1 MADETAKIKLYRK
14 TYQLPRLNRPDLL
27 ILQDQIQERQQLIK
41 TGKRVR
47 HTWLGLRKKEE
58 PLNFEET
65 FQELERLV
73 EDYNQLIRFLTDH
86 KDEYRRFFL
95 SLTEEIK
102 EAVAVKCQ
110 KLAETERKRQSLENS
125 IGSAELRDTLRLQK
139 QQIFRTVILV
149 GRASLLMLKKIDL
162 ISESIQKLA
171 EDQDTQKQVFSKMI
185 GELNGYKQVYQLQIE
200 LDNLE
205 QEAIEMAKV
214 AINLEQYLKPIIGQF
229 QGLIDRVVTI
239 DGELSRSVSEVESLV
254 QNILSSE
261 SAVSFRKNEN
271 LSASLLNFLVTSE
284 EKRGRLA
291 IALERAEQEG
301 WQWTEAE
308 IPDEEIELETAIQR
322 INNHVIE
329 RVGDFSTS
337 VVGDSPIPPQTQPET
352 ALGNKTSFTE
362 KLPNR
367 QSGGNRSSTPEPSQ
381 ESGFKA
387 FNFEIVEVNAKG
399 EQIKKEWKQ
408 SQYFGE
414 DLGKDITLEM
424 VAIPGGIFT
433 MGSPAGEGHD
443 SEKPQHQVTLPSFY
457 MGKYPI
463 TQAQW
468 KAIASRTDLKV
479 KQDLE
484 PKPAYFKDRP
494 ESDRR
499 PVEKVNWYDAIEF
512 CARLSKLTGR
522 EYRLPSEAE
531 WEYACRAGTTT
542 AFHFGETITGDL
554 ANYNATKTYAD
565 EPKGEYREETTPVG
579 QFPSNA
585 FGLYDMHG
593 NVWEWC
599 ADDWH
604 DNYEGA
610 PRDGSAWTKNGNDN
624 CSPLRGGSWCIYPF
638 YCRSAYRINKNRRDI
653 NISVGF
659 RVVCGAGRTL

>member
-1 MADETAKIKLYRK
+1 MAEETAKIKLYRK
-14 TYQLPRLNRPDLL
+14 TYQLPQLNRPDLL
-27 ILQDQIQERQQLIK
+27 VLQDQIQERQQLIK
-41 TGKRVR
+41 TGKRIR
-47 HTWLGLRKKEE
+47 NTWLGLRKKEE
-58 PLNFEET
+58 PLDFEET

-73 EDYNQLIRFLTDH
+73 GDYNQLIRFLTDH

-171 EDQDTQKQVFSKMI
+171 EDQDTQKRVFSKMI

-205 QEAIEMAKV
+205 KEAIEMAKV

-261 SAVSFRKNEN
+261 SALSFRKNEN

-301 WQWTEAE
+301 WQWTEVE

-337 VVGDSPIPPQTQPET
+337 VVGDSLILPQTQPET
-352 ALGNKTSFTE
+352 APGNKTSFTE
-362 KLPNR
+362 NLANGIR
-367 QSGGNRSSTPEPSQ
+367 
-381 ESGFKA
+381 
-387 FNFEIVEVNAKG
+387 
-399 EQIKKEWKQ
+399 
-408 SQYFGE
+408 
-414 DLGKDITLEM
+414 LEM
-424 VAIPGGIFT
+424 VSLPAGKFL
-433 MGSPAGEGHD
+433 MGSAESND
-443 SEKPQHQVTLPSFY
+443 EKPPHQVKVNSFAI
-457 MGKYPI
+457 GKYPV
-463 TQAQW
+463 TQAQYQ
-468 KAIASRTDLKV
+468 AVMGTNPSH
-479 KQDLE
+479 
-484 PKPAYFKDRP
+484 FKNNP
-494 ESDRR
+494 QN
-499 PVEKVNWYDAIEF
+499 PVEQVSWNDAQAF
-512 CARLSKLTGR
+512 CQKLSQITRKT
-522 EYRLPSEAE
+522 YRLPTEAE

-542 AFHFGETITGDL
+542 RYYFGDDDNQLGD
-554 ANYNATKTYAD
+554 YAW
-565 EPKGEYREETTPVG
+565 YRENSNNTTHPVG
-579 QFPSNA
+579 QKKPN
-585 FGLYDMHG
+585 GWGIYDMSG
-593 NVWEWC
+593 NLWEWC
-599 ADDWH
+599 EDNWH
-604 DNYEGA
+604 DSYAGA
-610 PRDGSAWTKNGNDN
+610 PDDGTAWIDNDN
-624 CSPLRGGSWCIYPF
+624 RSQSRKCLRGGSWYGDP
-638 YCRSAYRINKNRRDI
+638 YLCRSAIRDRSYPDSHCYDI
-653 NISVGF
+653 GF
-659 RVVCGAGRTL
+659 RVACVSPGL

>member
-1 MADETAKIKLYRK
+1 MAEETAKIKLYRK
-14 TYQLPRLNRPDLL
+14 TYQLPQLNRPDLL

-47 HTWLGLRKKEE
+47 NTWLGLRKKEE

-73 EDYNQLIRFLTDH
+73 KDYNQLIRFLTDH
-86 KDEYRRFFL
+86 KDEYRRFFQ

-125 IGSAELRDTLRLQK
+125 IGSADLRDTLRLQK

-185 GELNGYKQVYQLQIE
+185 GELNGYKQVYQLQLE
-200 LDNLE
+200 LDSLE

-229 QGLIDRVVTI
+229 QGLIDQVATI

-301 WQWTEAE
+301 WQWTQVE

-329 RVGDFSTS
+329 RVGNFTTS
-337 VVGDSPIPPQTQPET
+337 VVGHSPIPQ
-352 ALGNKTSFTE
+352 TSFTE
-362 KLPNR
+362 NLPN
-367 QSGGNRSSTPEPSQ
+367 G
-381 ESGFKA
+381 
-387 FNFEIVEVNAKG
+387 
-399 EQIKKEWKQ
+399 
-408 SQYFGE
+408 
-414 DLGKDITLEM
+414 ITLEM
-424 VAIPGGIFT
+424 VNLPAGEFL
-433 MGSPAGEGHD
+433 MGSPD
-443 SEKPQHQVTLPSFY
+443 SDPDARDNEKPQHQVKVNSFAI
-457 MGKYPI
+457 GKYPV
-463 TQAQW
+463 TQAQYE
-468 KAIASRTDLKV
+468 AVMGNNPSLF
-479 KQDLE
+479 QNN
-484 PKPAYFKDRP
+484 PQN
-494 ESDRR
+494 
-499 PVEKVNWYDAIEF
+499 PVEKVSWNDAQAF
-512 CARLSKLTGR
+512 CQKLSQITGKT
-522 EYRLPSEAE
+522 YRLPTEAE

-542 AFHFGETITGDL
+542 RYYFGDDANQLGD
-554 ANYNATKTYAD
+554 YAWYD
-565 EPKGEYREETTPVG
+565 GNSQQTTHPVG
-579 QFPSNA
+579 QKKPNA
-585 FGLYDMHG
+585 WGLYDMSG

-599 ADDWH
+599 EDNSH
-604 DNYEGA
+604 DNYIGA
-610 PRDGSAWTKNGNDN
+610 PTDGSAWITNNNDN
-624 CSPLRGGSWCIYPF
+624 DYDYRILRGGSWFGNPDG
-638 YCRSAYRINKNRRDI
+638 CRSACRSNHYRRDDDYGDFF
-653 NISVGF
+653 GF

>member
-1 MADETAKIKLYRK
+1 
-14 TYQLPRLNRPDLL
+14 
-27 ILQDQIQERQQLIK
+27 LQDQIQERQQLIK

-47 HTWLGLRKKEE
+47 NTWLGLRKKEE

-73 EDYNQLIRFLTDH
+73 GDYNQLIKFLTDH

-125 IGSAELRDTLRLQK
+125 IGSAELRDTLKLQK

-171 EDQDTQKQVFSKMI
+171 EDQDTQKRVFSKMI

-205 QEAIEMAKV
+205 KEAIEMAKV

-229 QGLIDRVVTI
+229 QGLIDQVVTI

-284 EKRGRLA
+284 EKRDRLA

-301 WQWTEAE
+301 WQWTEVE

-329 RVGDFSTS
+329 RVGNFSTS
-337 VVGDSPIPPQTQPET
+337 VVGDSPIPPPSQPKTPLDNKTPSSPSDWMIPSKSAQPET
-352 ALGNKTSFTE
+352 PLDNKTSFIE
-362 KLPNR
+362 NLPN
-367 QSGGNRSSTPEPSQ
+367 G
-381 ESGFKA
+381 
-387 FNFEIVEVNAKG
+387 
-399 EQIKKEWKQ
+399 
-408 SQYFGE
+408 
-414 DLGKDITLEM
+414 ITLEM
-424 VAIPGGIFT
+424 VSLPAGQFL
-433 MGSPAGEGHD
+433 MGSPD
-443 SEKPQHQVTLPSFY
+443 SDSDAKSYEKPPHQVKVNSFAI
-457 MGKYPI
+457 GKYPI
-463 TQAQW
+463 TQAQYQ
-468 KAIASRTDLKV
+468 AVMGNNPSH
-479 KQDLE
+479 
-484 PKPAYFKDRP
+484 FKNNP
-494 ESDRR
+494 QN
-499 PVEKVNWYDAIEF
+499 PVENVSWNDAQAF
-512 CARLSKLTGR
+512 CEKLSQITGKT
-522 EYRLPSEAE
+522 YRLPTEAE

-542 AFHFGETITGDL
+542 RYYFGDNDNQLG
-554 ANYNATKTYAD
+554 NYAWYDGNSGGKTH
-565 EPKGEYREETTPVG
+565 PVG
-579 QFPSNA
+579 QKKPNGW
-585 FGLYDMHG
+585 GLYDMSG

-599 ADDWH
+599 EDNWH
-604 DNYEGA
+604 NSYAGA
-610 PRDGSAWTKNGNDN
+610 PDDGSAWLDNDN
-624 CSPLRGGSWCIYPF
+624 DYPIVRGGSWGLNPYN
-638 YCRSAYRINKNRRDI
+638 CRSAIRNYIIRRDPRFY
-653 NISVGF
+653 VFGF
-659 RVVCGAGRTL
+659 RVVCVFGRTL

>member
-1 MADETAKIKLYRK
+1 MAEETAKIKLYRK
-14 TYQLPRLNRPDLL
+14 TYQLPQLNRPDLL
-27 ILQDQIQERQQLIK
+27 VLQDQIQERQQLIK

-47 HTWLGLRKKEE
+47 NTWLGLRKKEE

-73 EDYNQLIRFLTDH
+73 KDYNQLIRFLTDH
-86 KDEYRRFFL
+86 KDEYRRFFQ

-110 KLAETERKRQSLENS
+110 KLTETERKRQSLENS
-125 IGSAELRDTLRLQK
+125 IGSADLRDTLRLQK

-185 GELNGYKQVYQLQIE
+185 GELNGYKQVYQLQLE
-200 LDNLE
+200 LDSLE
-205 QEAIEMAKV
+205 KEAIEMAKV

-301 WQWTEAE
+301 WQWTDVE

-329 RVGDFSTS
+329 RVGNFSTS
-337 VVGDSPIPPQTQPET
+337 VVGDSPIPQ
-352 ALGNKTSFTE
+352 TSFTE
-362 KLPNR
+362 NLPNR
-367 QSGGNRSSTPEPSQ
+367 
-381 ESGFKA
+381 
-387 FNFEIVEVNAKG
+387 V
-399 EQIKKEWKQ
+399 
-408 SQYFGE
+408 
-414 DLGKDITLEM
+414 TLEM
-424 VAIPGGIFT
+424 VSLPAGQFL
-433 MGSPAGEGHD
+433 MGSAD
-443 SEKPQHQVTLPSFY
+443 SDPDARSYEKPQHQVKVNSFAI
-457 MGKYPI
+457 GKYPV
-463 TQAQW
+463 TQAQYQAVMG
-468 KAIASRTDLKV
+468 KNPS
-479 KQDLE
+479 
-484 PKPAYFKDRP
+484 YFKNNP
-494 ESDRR
+494 QN
-499 PVEKVNWYDAIEF
+499 PVEQVSWEDAQAF
-512 CARLSKLTGR
+512 CQKLSQITGKT
-522 EYRLPSEAE
+522 YRLPTEAE

-542 AFHFGETITGDL
+542 RYYFGDDANQLGDY
-554 ANYNATKTYAD
+554 AWYDGNSQDKTH
-565 EPKGEYREETTPVG
+565 PVG
-579 QFPSNA
+579 QKKPNA
-585 FGLYDMHG
+585 WGLYDMSG

-599 ADDWH
+599 EDNWH
-604 DNYEGA
+604 DNYKNA
-610 PRDGSAWTKNGNDN
+610 PKDGSAWLIKDN
-624 CSPLRGGSWCIYPF
+624 YSQILRGGSWYYNPN
-638 YCRSAYRINKNRRDI
+638 YCRSAYRNSNNRRADDSS
-653 NISVGF
+653 NGF

>member
-1 MADETAKIKLYRK
+1 MAEETAKIKLYRK
-14 TYQLPRLNRPDLL
+14 TYQLPQLNRPDLL

-47 HTWLGLRKKEE
+47 NTWLGLRKKEE

-73 EDYNQLIRFLTDH
+73 KDYNQLIRFLADH
-86 KDEYRRFFL
+86 KDEYRRFFQ

-185 GELNGYKQVYQLQIE
+185 GELNGYKQVYQLQLE
-200 LDNLE
+200 LDSLE
-205 QEAIEMAKV
+205 KEAIEMAKV

-284 EKRGRLA
+284 EKRDRLA

-301 WQWTEAE
+301 WQWTEVE

-329 RVGDFSTS
+329 RVGNFSTS
-337 VVGDSPIPPQTQPET
+337 VVGDSPIPPPPKPET
-352 ALGNKTSFTE
+352 PLDNKTPFTE
-362 KLPNR
+362 NLPNR
-367 QSGGNRSSTPEPSQ
+367 
-381 ESGFKA
+381 
-387 FNFEIVEVNAKG
+387 V
-399 EQIKKEWKQ
+399 
-408 SQYFGE
+408 
-414 DLGKDITLEM
+414 TLEM
-424 VAIPGGIFT
+424 VSLPAGEFL
-433 MGSPAGEGHD
+433 MGSPDSDSDAGD
-443 SEKPQHQVTLPSFY
+443 WEKPQHQVKVNSFAI
-457 MGKYPI
+457 GKYPV
-463 TQAQW
+463 TQAQYEAVMGTNPS
-468 KAIASRTDLKV
+468 KF
-479 KQDLE
+479 QNN
-484 PKPAYFKDRP
+484 PQN
-494 ESDRR
+494 
-499 PVEKVNWYDAIEF
+499 PVEKVSWNDAQAF
-512 CARLSKLTGR
+512 CQKLSQITGKT
-522 EYRLPSEAE
+522 YRLPTEAE

-542 AFHFGETITGDL
+542 RYYFGDDTNQLGDY
-554 ANYNATKTYAD
+554 AWYGGNSQKT
-565 EPKGEYREETTPVG
+565 THPVG
-579 QFPSNA
+579 QKKPNA
-585 FGLYDMHG
+585 WGLYDMSG

-599 ADDWH
+599 EDNWH
-604 DNYEGA
+604 NTYENA
-610 PRDGSAWTKNGNDN
+610 PRDGSAWLIKDNDYYIVRGSSWYGNPD
-624 CSPLRGGSWCIYPF
+624 L
-638 YCRSAYRINKNRRDI
+638 CRSASRNNDFRRGSY
-653 NISVGF
+653 NGNLGF

>member
-1 MADETAKIKLYRK
+1 MAEETAKIKLYRK

-47 HTWLGLRKKEE
+47 NTWLGLRKKEE
-58 PLNFEET
+58 PLDFEET

-73 EDYNQLIRFLTDH
+73 GDYNQLIRFLTDH

-110 KLAETERKRQSLENS
+110 KLAEKERKRQSLENS

-171 EDQDTQKQVFSKMI
+171 EDQDTQKRVFSKMI

-205 QEAIEMAKV
+205 KEAIEMAKV

-291 IALERAEQEG
+291 SALERAEQEG
-301 WQWTEAE
+301 WQWTEVE

-322 INNHVIE
+322 INDHVIE

-352 ALGNKTSFTE
+352 APGNKTSFTE
-362 KLPNR
+362 NL
-367 QSGGNRSSTPEPSQ
+367 
-381 ESGFKA
+381 
-387 FNFEIVEVNAKG
+387 AKG
-399 EQIKKEWKQ
+399 V
-408 SQYFGE
+408 
-414 DLGKDITLEM
+414 TLEM
-424 VAIPGGIFT
+424 VSLPAGKFL
-433 MGSPAGEGHD
+433 MGSSESD
-443 SEKPQHQVTLPSFY
+443 SEKPPHQVKVNSFAI
-457 MGKYPI
+457 GKYPI
-463 TQAQW
+463 TQAQYE
-468 KAIASRTDLKV
+468 AVMGNNPSRF
-479 KQDLE
+479 QNN
-484 PKPAYFKDRP
+484 PQN
-494 ESDRR
+494 
-499 PVEKVNWYDAIEF
+499 PVEQVSWNDAQAF
-512 CARLSKLTGR
+512 CQKLSQITGKT
-522 EYRLPSEAE
+522 YRLPTEAE

-542 AFHFGETITGDL
+542 RYYFGDDDNQLG
-554 ANYNATKTYAD
+554 NYAWGSENSND
-565 EPKGEYREETTPVG
+565 TTHPVG
-579 QFPSNA
+579 QKKPNA
-585 FGLYDMHG
+585 WGLYDMSG

-599 ADDWH
+599 EDDWH
-604 DNYEGA
+604 DSYKNA
-610 PRDGSAWTKNGNDN
+610 PDDGTAWIDNDN
-624 CSPLRGGSWCIYPF
+624 RSQSPKCLRGGSWRYFPF
-638 YCRSAYRINKNRRDI
+638 SCRSAYRDWFDPVNHYVIL
-653 NISVGF
+653 GF
-659 RVVCGAGRTL
+659 RVACVSPGL

>member
-1 MADETAKIKLYRK
+1 MAEETAKIKLYRK
-14 TYQLPRLNRPDLL
+14 TYQLPQLNRPDLL

-47 HTWLGLRKKEE
+47 NTWLGLRKKEE

-73 EDYNQLIRFLTDH
+73 GDYNQLIRFLTDH
-86 KDEYRRFFL
+86 KDEYRRFFQ

-171 EDQDTQKQVFSKMI
+171 EDQDTQKRVFSKMI
-185 GELNGYKQVYQLQIE
+185 GELNGYKQVYQLQLE

-205 QEAIEMAKV
+205 KEAIEMAKV

-229 QGLIDRVVTI
+229 QGLIDQVATI

-301 WQWTEAE
+301 WQWTEVE

-329 RVGDFSTS
+329 RVGNFSTS
-337 VVGDSPIPPQTQPET
+337 VVGDSPIPPLPQPET
-352 ALGNKTSFTE
+352 PLDNKTPSSPSDWMIASKSAQPETPLDNKTSFIE
-362 KLPNR
+362 NLPN
-367 QSGGNRSSTPEPSQ
+367 G
-381 ESGFKA
+381 
-387 FNFEIVEVNAKG
+387 
-399 EQIKKEWKQ
+399 
-408 SQYFGE
+408 
-414 DLGKDITLEM
+414 ITLKM
-424 VAIPGGIFT
+424 VSLPAGQFL
-433 MGSPAGEGHD
+433 MGSAD
-443 SEKPQHQVTLPSFY
+443 SDNEKPQHQVKVNSFAI
-457 MGKYPI
+457 GKYPV
-463 TQAQW
+463 TQAQYE
-468 KAIASRTDLKV
+468 AVMGTNPS
-479 KQDLE
+479 E
-484 PKPAYFKDRP
+484 FKNNP
-494 ESDRR
+494 QN
-499 PVEKVNWYDAIEF
+499 PVEMVSWNDAQAF
-512 CARLSKLTGR
+512 CQKLSQITGKT
-522 EYRLPSEAE
+522 YRLPTEAE

-542 AFHFGETITGDL
+542 RYYFGDD
-554 ANYNATKTYAD
+554 ANQLGNYAWY
-565 EPKGEYREETTPVG
+565 KGNSQETTHPVG
-579 QFPSNA
+579 QKKPNA
-585 FGLYDMHG
+585 WGLYDMIG

-599 ADDWH
+599 EDDWH
-604 DNYEGA
+604 STYENA
-610 PRDGSAWTKNGNDN
+610 PRDGSAWIKNGNDN
-624 CSPLRGGSWCIYPF
+624 CSPVRGGSWGFYPIL
-638 YCRSAYRINKNRRDI
+638 CRSAIRNYYFRRVSRNSI
-653 NISVGF
+653 LGF
-659 RVVCGAGRTL
+659 RVVCVFGRTL

>member
-1 MADETAKIKLYRK
+1 MAEETAKIKLYRK
-14 TYQLPRLNRPDLL
+14 TYQLPQLNRPDLL
-27 ILQDQIQERQQLIK
+27 VLQDQIQERQQLIK

-73 EDYNQLIRFLTDH
+73 GDYNQLIRFLTDH
-86 KDEYRRFFL
+86 KDEYRRFFQ

-125 IGSAELRDTLRLQK
+125 IGSADLRDTLRLQK

-185 GELNGYKQVYQLQIE
+185 GELNGYKQVYQLQLE

-229 QGLIDRVVTI
+229 QGLIERVVTI

-261 SAVSFRKNEN
+261 SALSFGRNEN

-301 WQWTEAE
+301 WQLTEVE

-329 RVGDFSTS
+329 RVGNFITS
-337 VVGDSPIPPQTQPET
+337 VVGDSPIPQ
-352 ALGNKTSFTE
+352 TSFTE
-362 KLPNR
+362 NLPN
-367 QSGGNRSSTPEPSQ
+367 G
-381 ESGFKA
+381 
-387 FNFEIVEVNAKG
+387 
-399 EQIKKEWKQ
+399 
-408 SQYFGE
+408 
-414 DLGKDITLEM
+414 ITLEM
-424 VAIPGGIFT
+424 VNLPAGEFL
-433 MGSPAGEGHD
+433 MGSPD
-443 SEKPQHQVTLPSFY
+443 SDPDARSYEKPPHQVNVNSFAI
-457 MGKYPI
+457 GKYPV
-463 TQAQW
+463 TQAQYQ
-468 KAIASRTDLKV
+468 AVMGTNPS
-479 KQDLE
+479 
-484 PKPAYFKDRP
+484 YFP
-494 ESDRR
+494 NNPQN
-499 PVEKVNWYDAIEF
+499 PVEKVSWDDAQAF
-512 CARLSKLTGR
+512 CQKLSQITGKT
-522 EYRLPSEAE
+522 YRLPTEAE

-542 AFHFGETITGDL
+542 RFYFGDDANQLGDYAWYDGNSQQTIH
-554 ANYNATKTYAD
+554 
-565 EPKGEYREETTPVG
+565 PVG
-579 QFPSNA
+579 QKKPNA
-585 FGLYDMHG
+585 WGLYDMSG

-599 ADDWH
+599 EDNWH
-604 DNYEGA
+604 DNYKNA
-610 PRDGSAWTKNGNDN
+610 PKDGSAWLIKDN
-624 CSPLRGGSWCIYPF
+624 YSQILRGGSWYNYPNL
-638 YCRSAYRINKNRRDI
+638 CRSASRNDNYRRAYV
-653 NISVGF
+653 SGAYGGF

>member
-1 MADETAKIKLYRK
+1 MAAETAKIKLYRK

-47 HTWLGLRKKEE
+47 NTWLGLRKKEE
-58 PLNFEET
+58 PLDFEET

-73 EDYNQLIRFLTDH
+73 GDYNQLIRFLTDH

-125 IGSAELRDTLRLQK
+125 IGSADLRDTLRLQK

-171 EDQDTQKQVFSKMI
+171 EDQDTQKRVFSKMI

-205 QEAIEMAKV
+205 KEAIEMAKV

-229 QGLIDRVVTI
+229 QGLIDQVVTI

-291 IALERAEQEG
+291 SALERAEQEG
-301 WQWTEAE
+301 WQWTEVE

-322 INNHVIE
+322 INDHVIE
-329 RVGDFSTS
+329 RVRDFSTS

-352 ALGNKTSFTE
+352 APGNKTSFTE
-362 KLPNR
+362 NLAD
-367 QSGGNRSSTPEPSQ
+367 G
-381 ESGFKA
+381 
-387 FNFEIVEVNAKG
+387 
-399 EQIKKEWKQ
+399 IK
-408 SQYFGE
+408 
-414 DLGKDITLEM
+414 LEM
-424 VAIPGGIFT
+424 VSLPAGKFL
-433 MGSPAGEGHD
+433 MGSYERD
-443 SEKPQHQVTLPSFY
+443 YEKPQHQVKVSSFAI
-457 MGKYPI
+457 GKYPV
-463 TQAQW
+463 TQAQYQAVMG
-468 KAIASRTDLKV
+468 KNPSK
-479 KQDLE
+479 
-484 PKPAYFKDRP
+484 FKNNP
-494 ESDRR
+494 QN
-499 PVEKVNWYDAIEF
+499 PVEQVSWNDAKAF
-512 CARLSKLTGR
+512 CQKLSQITGKT
-522 EYRLPSEAE
+522 YRLPTEAE

-542 AFHFGETITGDL
+542 RYYFGDNDNQLG
-554 ANYNATKTYAD
+554 NYAWYRGNSQDKTH
-565 EPKGEYREETTPVG
+565 PVG
-579 QFPSNA
+579 QKKPNA
-585 FGLYDMHG
+585 WGLYDMSG

-599 ADDWH
+599 EDDWH
-604 DNYEGA
+604 DSYAGA
-610 PRDGSAWTKNGNDN
+610 PDDGTAWIDNDN
-624 CSPLRGGSWCIYPF
+624 RSQSGKCLRGGSWINFPC
-638 YCRSAYRINKNRRDI
+638 YCRSAIRGRDYPV
-653 NISVGF
+653 NHYSNSGF
-659 RVVCGAGRTL
+659 RVACVSPGL

>member
-1 MADETAKIKLYRK
+1 MAKETAKIKLYRK
-14 TYQLPRLNRPDLL
+14 TYQLPQLNRPDLL
-27 ILQDQIQERQQLIK
+27 VLQDQIQERQQLIK

-47 HTWLGLRKKEE
+47 NTWLGLRKKEE

-73 EDYNQLIRFLTDH
+73 KDYNQLIGFLTDH

-102 EAVAVKCQ
+102 EAVAVKCH
-110 KLAETERKRQSLENS
+110 KLAEKERKRQSLENS

-139 QQIFRTVILV
+139 QQIFRTVILF
-149 GRASLLMLKKIDL
+149 GCASLLMLKKIDL

-185 GELNGYKQVYQLQIE
+185 GELNGYKQVYQLQLE
-200 LDNLE
+200 LDSLE

-301 WQWTEAE
+301 WQWTDVE

-329 RVGDFSTS
+329 RVGNFTTS
-337 VVGDSPIPPQTQPET
+337 VVGDSPIPQ
-352 ALGNKTSFTE
+352 TSFTE
-362 KLPNR
+362 NLANGVRLKM
-367 QSGGNRSSTPEPSQ
+367 
-381 ESGFKA
+381 
-387 FNFEIVEVNAKG
+387 VN
-399 EQIKKEWKQ
+399 
-408 SQYFGE
+408 
-414 DLGKDITLEM
+414 L
-424 VAIPGGIFT
+424 
-433 MGSPAGEGHD
+433 PAGEFLMGSAD
-443 SEKPQHQVTLPSFY
+443 SDPDAKSYEKPQHQVKVNSFAI
-457 MGKYPI
+457 GKYPV
-463 TQAQW
+463 TQAQYE
-468 KAIASRTDLKV
+468 AVMGTNPS
-479 KQDLE
+479 
-484 PKPAYFKDRP
+484 YFKNNP
-494 ESDRR
+494 QN
-499 PVEKVNWYDAIEF
+499 PVEKVSWNDAQAF
-512 CARLSKLTGR
+512 CQKLSQITGKT
-522 EYRLPSEAE
+522 YRLPTEAE

-542 AFHFGETITGDL
+542 RFYFGDDANQLGDY
-554 ANYNATKTYAD
+554 AWYDGNSQKT
-565 EPKGEYREETTPVG
+565 THPVG
-579 QFPSNA
+579 QKRPNA
-585 FGLYDMHG
+585 WGLHDMIG

-599 ADDWH
+599 KDDWH
-604 DNYEGA
+604 STHENA
-610 PRDGSAWTKNGNDN
+610 PRDGSAWIKNGNDN
-624 CSPLRGGSWCIYPF
+624 RSPLRGGSWCLNPNG
-638 YCRSAYRINKNRRDI
+638 CRSAFRINFDRRGRL
-653 NISVGF
+653 NSFFGF

>member
-1 MADETAKIKLYRK
+1 MAEETAKIKLYRK
-14 TYQLPRLNRPDLL
+14 TYQLPQLNRPDLL

-47 HTWLGLRKKEE
+47 NTWLGLRKKEE

-73 EDYNQLIRFLTDH
+73 KDYNQLIRFLTDH
-86 KDEYRRFFL
+86 KDEYRRFFQ

-185 GELNGYKQVYQLQIE
+185 GELNGYKQVYQLQLE
-200 LDNLE
+200 LDSLE
-205 QEAIEMAKV
+205 KEAIEMAKV

-301 WQWTEAE
+301 WQWTDVE

-322 INNHVIE
+322 INDHVIE
-329 RVGDFSTS
+329 RVGNFSTS
-337 VVGDSPIPPQTQPET
+337 VVGDSPIPQ
-352 ALGNKTSFTE
+352 TSFTE
-362 KLPNR
+362 NLPN
-367 QSGGNRSSTPEPSQ
+367 G
-381 ESGFKA
+381 
-387 FNFEIVEVNAKG
+387 V
-399 EQIKKEWKQ
+399 
-408 SQYFGE
+408 
-414 DLGKDITLEM
+414 TLKM
-424 VAIPGGIFT
+424 VSLPAGQFL
-433 MGSPAGEGHD
+433 MGSPD
-443 SEKPQHQVTLPSFY
+443 SDPDARDNEKPQHQVQVNSFAI
-457 MGKYPI
+457 GKYPV
-463 TQAQW
+463 TQAQYE
-468 KAIASRTDLKV
+468 AVMGTNPS
-479 KQDLE
+479 
-484 PKPAYFKDRP
+484 YFKNNP
-494 ESDRR
+494 QN
-499 PVEKVNWYDAIEF
+499 PVEKVSWNDAQAF
-512 CARLSKLTGR
+512 CQKLSRITGKT
-522 EYRLPSEAE
+522 YRLPTEAE
-531 WEYACRAGTTT
+531 WEYACRGGTTT
-542 AFHFGETITGDL
+542 RYYFGDDANQLGDY
-554 ANYNATKTYAD
+554 AWYN
-565 EPKGEYREETTPVG
+565 GNSQGTTHPVG
-579 QFPSNA
+579 QKKPNA
-585 FGLYDMHG
+585 WGLYDMSG

-599 ADDWH
+599 EDDWH
-604 DNYEGA
+604 DNYIGA
-610 PRDGSAWTKNGNDN
+610 PKDGSAWLTNDN
-624 CSPLRGGSWCIYPF
+624 DYQIVRGGSWFDLPVF
-638 YCRSAYRINKNRRDI
+638 CRSAFRSFDDWRADLFIFN
-653 NISVGF
+653 GF

>member
-1 MADETAKIKLYRK
+1 MAEETAKIKLYRK
-14 TYQLPRLNRPDLL
+14 TYQLPQLNRPDLL
-27 ILQDQIQERQQLIK
+27 VLQDQIQERQQLIK

-73 EDYNQLIRFLTDH
+73 GDYNQLIRFLADH
-86 KDEYRRFFL
+86 KDKYRRFFQ

-125 IGSAELRDTLRLQK
+125 IGSADLRDTLRLQK

-185 GELNGYKQVYQLQIE
+185 GELNGYKQVYQLQLE
-200 LDNLE
+200 LDSLE
-205 QEAIEMAKV
+205 KEAIEMAKV

-301 WQWTEAE
+301 WQWTEVE

-329 RVGDFSTS
+329 RVGNFTTS
-337 VVGDSPIPPQTQPET
+337 VVGDSPIPPPPQPET
-352 ALGNKTSFTE
+352 PLDNKTSFIENLPSINNHVIERVVNFTTSVVGDSPIPPPLRLETLLGNKTPSSSSDWMIASKSAQPKTLLDNKTSFIE
-362 KLPNR
+362 KLPN
-367 QSGGNRSSTPEPSQ
+367 G
-381 ESGFKA
+381 
-387 FNFEIVEVNAKG
+387 
-399 EQIKKEWKQ
+399 
-408 SQYFGE
+408 
-414 DLGKDITLEM
+414 ITLEM
-424 VAIPGGIFT
+424 VNLPAGEFL
-433 MGSPAGEGHD
+433 MGSPD
-443 SEKPQHQVTLPSFY
+443 SDPDAYQNEKPQHQVKLNSFAI
-457 MGKYPI
+457 GKYPV
-463 TQAQW
+463 TQAQYQAVMG
-468 KAIASRTDLKV
+468 KNPSR
-479 KQDLE
+479 
-484 PKPAYFKDRP
+484 FKNNP
-494 ESDRR
+494 QN
-499 PVEKVNWYDAIEF
+499 PVEQVSWEDAQAF
-512 CARLSKLTGR
+512 CRKLSQITGKT
-522 EYRLPSEAE
+522 YRLPTEAE

-542 AFHFGETITGDL
+542 RFYFGDDANQLGDY
-554 ANYNATKTYAD
+554 AWYDGSSQKT
-565 EPKGEYREETTPVG
+565 THPVG
-579 QFPSNA
+579 QKKPNA
-585 FGLYDMHG
+585 WGLYDMSG
-593 NVWEWC
+593 NVLEWC
-599 ADDWH
+599 EDDWH
-604 DNYEGA
+604 DNYIGA
-610 PRDGSAWTKNGNDN
+610 PTDGSAWPINNDN
-624 CSPLRGGSWCIYPF
+624 RSHLKCLRGGSWNLISN
-638 YCRSAYRINKNRRDI
+638 YCRSANRSTFNPDDGY
-653 NISVGF
+653 NFNGF
-659 RVVCGAGRTL
+659 RVACVSPGL

>member
-1 MADETAKIKLYRK
+1 MAAETAKIKLYRK

-47 HTWLGLRKKEE
+47 NTWLGLRKKEE
-58 PLNFEET
+58 PLDFEET

-73 EDYNQLIRFLTDH
+73 GDYNQLIRFLTDH

-171 EDQDTQKQVFSKMI
+171 EDQDTQKRVFSKMI

-205 QEAIEMAKV
+205 KEAIEMAKV

-229 QGLIDRVVTI
+229 QGLIDQVVTI

-291 IALERAEQEG
+291 SALERAEQEG
-301 WQWTEAE
+301 WQWTEVE

-352 ALGNKTSFTE
+352 APGNKTSFTE
-362 KLPNR
+362 NLAD
-367 QSGGNRSSTPEPSQ
+367 G
-381 ESGFKA
+381 
-387 FNFEIVEVNAKG
+387 
-399 EQIKKEWKQ
+399 IK
-408 SQYFGE
+408 
-414 DLGKDITLEM
+414 LEM
-424 VAIPGGIFT
+424 VSLPAGKFL
-433 MGSPAGEGHD
+433 MGSSD
-443 SEKPQHQVTLPSFY
+443 SDREKPPHQVKVNSFAI
-457 MGKYPI
+457 GKYPI
-463 TQAQW
+463 TQAQYQ
-468 KAIASRTDLKV
+468 AVMGDNPSG
-479 KQDLE
+479 
-484 PKPAYFKDRP
+484 FKNNP
-494 ESDRR
+494 QN
-499 PVEKVNWYDAIEF
+499 PVESVSWDDAQAF
-512 CARLSKLTGR
+512 CQKLSQITGKT
-522 EYRLPSEAE
+522 YRLPTEAE

-542 AFHFGETITGDL
+542 RYYFGDNDNQLGD
-554 ANYNATKTYAD
+554 YAW
-565 EPKGEYREETTPVG
+565 GRENSNRTTHPVG
-579 QFPSNA
+579 QKKPNGW
-585 FGLYDMHG
+585 GLYDMSG

-599 ADDWH
+599 EDD
-604 DNYEGA
+604 
-610 PRDGSAWTKNGNDN
+610 STAWIDNDN
-624 CSPLRGGSWCIYPF
+624 RSQPRKCLRGSSWGSNPCD
-638 YCRSAYRINKNRRDI
+638 CRSAFRINYNRRADRDY
-653 NISVGF
+653 NIGF
-659 RVVCGAGRTL
+659 RVVCDN

>member
-1 MADETAKIKLYRK
+1 MAEETAKIKLYRK
-14 TYQLPRLNRPDLL
+14 TYQLPQLNRPDLL
-27 ILQDQIQERQQLIK
+27 VLQDQIQERQQLIK

-47 HTWLGLRKKEE
+47 NTWLGLRKKEE

-73 EDYNQLIRFLTDH
+73 KDYNQLIRFLTDH
-86 KDEYRRFFL
+86 KDEYRRFFQ

-185 GELNGYKQVYQLQIE
+185 GELNGYKQVYQLQLE
-200 LDNLE
+200 LDSLE
-205 QEAIEMAKV
+205 KEAIEMAKV

-301 WQWTEAE
+301 WQWTDVE

-329 RVGDFSTS
+329 RVGNFSTS
-337 VVGDSPIPPQTQPET
+337 VVGDSPIPPLPQPETPLDNKTPSSSSDWMIPSKSAQPET

-362 KLPNR
+362 NLPN
-367 QSGGNRSSTPEPSQ
+367 G
-381 ESGFKA
+381 
-387 FNFEIVEVNAKG
+387 
-399 EQIKKEWKQ
+399 
-408 SQYFGE
+408 
-414 DLGKDITLEM
+414 ITLEM
-424 VAIPGGIFT
+424 VNLPAGEFL
-433 MGSPAGEGHD
+433 MGSPD
-443 SEKPQHQVTLPSFY
+443 SDSDASDDEKPPHQVKVNSFAI
-457 MGKYPI
+457 GKYPV
-463 TQAQW
+463 TQAQYQ
-468 KAIASRTDLKV
+468 AVMGNNPGS
-479 KQDLE
+479 
-484 PKPAYFKDRP
+484 
-494 ESDRR
+494 S
-499 PVEKVNWYDAIEF
+499 
-512 CARLSKLTGR
+512 
-522 EYRLPSEAE
+522 
-531 WEYACRAGTTT
+531 
-542 AFHFGETITGDL
+542 
-554 ANYNATKTYAD
+554 
-565 EPKGEYREETTPVG
+565 
-579 QFPSNA
+579 
-585 FGLYDMHG
+585 GLGM
-593 NVWEWC
+593 V
-599 ADDWH
+599 
-604 DNYEGA
+604 
-610 PRDGSAWTKNGNDN
+610 R
-624 CSPLRGGSWCIYPF
+624 
-638 YCRSAYRINKNRRDI
+638 
-653 NISVGF
+653 
-659 RVVCGAGRTL
+659 

>member
-1 MADETAKIKLYRK
+1 MAEETAKIKLYRK

-47 HTWLGLRKKEE
+47 NTWLGLRKKEE
-58 PLNFEET
+58 PLDFEET

-73 EDYNQLIRFLTDH
+73 GDYNQLIRFLTDH

-171 EDQDTQKQVFSKMI
+171 EDQDTQKRVFSKMI

-205 QEAIEMAKV
+205 KEAIEMAKV

-291 IALERAEQEG
+291 SALERAEQEG
-301 WQWTEAE
+301 WQWTEVE

-329 RVGDFSTS
+329 RVRDFSTS

-352 ALGNKTSFTE
+352 ALGDKTSFTE
-362 KLPNR
+362 NL
-367 QSGGNRSSTPEPSQ
+367 
-381 ESGFKA
+381 
-387 FNFEIVEVNAKG
+387 AKG
-399 EQIKKEWKQ
+399 V
-408 SQYFGE
+408 
-414 DLGKDITLEM
+414 TLEM
-424 VAIPGGIFT
+424 VSLPAGKFL
-433 MGSPAGEGHD
+433 MGSSD
-443 SEKPQHQVTLPSFY
+443 SDREKPPHQVKVNSFAI
-457 MGKYPI
+457 GKYPI
-463 TQAQW
+463 TQAQYQ
-468 KAIASRTDLKV
+468 AVMGNNPSH
-479 KQDLE
+479 
-484 PKPAYFKDRP
+484 FKNNP
-494 ESDRR
+494 QN
-499 PVEKVNWYDAIEF
+499 PVEKVSWNDAQAF
-512 CARLSKLTGR
+512 CQKLSRITGKT
-522 EYRLPSEAE
+522 YRLPTEAE

-542 AFHFGETITGDL
+542 RYYFGDDANQLGD
-554 ANYNATKTYAD
+554 YAW
-565 EPKGEYREETTPVG
+565 GRENSNGTTHPVG
-579 QFPSNA
+579 QKKPNGW
-585 FGLYDMHG
+585 GLYDMSG

-599 ADDWH
+599 EDDWH
-604 DNYEGA
+604 DSYAGA
-610 PRDGSAWTKNGNDN
+610 PDDGTAWIDNDN
-624 CSPLRGGSWCIYPF
+624 RSQSEKCLRGGYWGNDPNYR
-638 YCRSAYRINKNRRDI
+638 RSASRVMYSPHIHNLI
-653 NISVGF
+653 VGF
-659 RVVCGAGRTL
+659 RVACVSPGL

>member
-1 MADETAKIKLYRK
+1 MAEETAKIKLYRK
-14 TYQLPRLNRPDLL
+14 TYQLPQLNRPDLL

-47 HTWLGLRKKEE
+47 NTWLGLRKKEE

-73 EDYNQLIRFLTDH
+73 GDYNQLIRFLTDH
-86 KDEYRRFFL
+86 KDEYRRFFQ

-185 GELNGYKQVYQLQIE
+185 GELNGYKQVYQLQLE
-200 LDNLE
+200 LDSLE

-301 WQWTEAE
+301 WQWTEVE

-329 RVGDFSTS
+329 RVGNFITS
-337 VVGDSPIPPQTQPET
+337 VVGDSPIPPPPQPETPLDNKTPSSPSDWMIPSKSAQPET

-362 KLPNR
+362 NLPN
-367 QSGGNRSSTPEPSQ
+367 G
-381 ESGFKA
+381 
-387 FNFEIVEVNAKG
+387 
-399 EQIKKEWKQ
+399 
-408 SQYFGE
+408 
-414 DLGKDITLEM
+414 ITLEM
-424 VAIPGGIFT
+424 V
-433 MGSPAGEGHD
+433 SLPAGEFLMGYPD
-443 SEKPQHQVTLPSFY
+443 SDSDAKSYEKPQHQVKVNSFAI
-457 MGKYPI
+457 GKYPV
-463 TQAQW
+463 TQAQYE
-468 KAIASRTDLKV
+468 AVMGTNPS
-479 KQDLE
+479 
-484 PKPAYFKDRP
+484 YFKNNP
-494 ESDRR
+494 QN
-499 PVEKVNWYDAIEF
+499 PVENITWNDAQAF
-512 CARLSKLTGR
+512 CQKLSQITGKT
-522 EYRLPSEAE
+522 YRLPTEAE

-542 AFHFGETITGDL
+542 RYYFGDDANQLGDY
-554 ANYNATKTYAD
+554 AWYGGNSQKT
-565 EPKGEYREETTPVG
+565 THPVG
-579 QFPSNA
+579 QKKPNA
-585 FGLYDMHG
+585 WGLHDMIG

-599 ADDWH
+599 EDDWH
-604 DNYEGA
+604 DNYIGA
-610 PRDGSAWTKNGNDN
+610 PKDGSAWTINNDN
-624 CSPLRGGSWCIYPF
+624 RSHPKCLRGGSWCVNPN
-638 YCRSAYRINKNRRDI
+638 YCRSADRNELSPDI
-653 NISVGF
+653 DYFNLGF
-659 RVVCGAGRTL
+659 RVACVSPGL

>member
-1 MADETAKIKLYRK
+1 MAKETAKIKLYRK
-14 TYQLPRLNRPDLL
+14 TYQLPQLNRPDLL
-27 ILQDQIQERQQLIK
+27 VLQDQIQERQQLIK

-47 HTWLGLRKKEE
+47 NTWLGLRKKEE

-73 EDYNQLIRFLTDH
+73 KDYNQLIGFLTDH

-102 EAVAVKCQ
+102 EAVAVKCH
-110 KLAETERKRQSLENS
+110 KLAEKERKRQSLENS

-139 QQIFRTVILV
+139 QQIFRTVILF

-171 EDQDTQKQVFSKMI
+171 EDQDTQKRVFSKMI
-185 GELNGYKQVYQLQIE
+185 GELNGYKQVYQLQLE
-200 LDNLE
+200 LDSLE

-301 WQWTEAE
+301 WQWTEVE

-329 RVGDFSTS
+329 RVGNFTTST
-337 VVGDSPIPPQTQPET
+337 E
-352 ALGNKTSFTE
+352 N
-362 KLPNR
+362 LPN
-367 QSGGNRSSTPEPSQ
+367 G
-381 ESGFKA
+381 
-387 FNFEIVEVNAKG
+387 
-399 EQIKKEWKQ
+399 
-408 SQYFGE
+408 
-414 DLGKDITLEM
+414 ITLKM
-424 VAIPGGIFT
+424 VSLPAGQFL
-433 MGSPAGEGHD
+433 MGSPD
-443 SEKPQHQVTLPSFY
+443 SDPDARDNEKPPHQVQVNGFAI
-457 MGKYPI
+457 GKYSV
-463 TQAQW
+463 TQAQYE
-468 KAIASRTDLKV
+468 AVMGTNPSRF
-479 KQDLE
+479 QNN
-484 PKPAYFKDRP
+484 PQN
-494 ESDRR
+494 
-499 PVEKVNWYDAIEF
+499 PVEKISWNDAQAF
-512 CARLSKLTGR
+512 CRKLSQITGKT
-522 EYRLPSEAE
+522 YRLPTEAE

-542 AFHFGETITGDL
+542 RFYFGDDANQLGD
-554 ANYNATKTYAD
+554 YAWYY
-565 EPKGEYREETTPVG
+565 GNSQGTTHPVG
-579 QFPSNA
+579 QKKPNA
-585 FGLYDMHG
+585 WGLYDMSG

-599 ADDWH
+599 EDDWH
-604 DNYEGA
+604 DNYIGA
-610 PRDGSAWTKNGNDN
+610 PTDGSAWITNNNDN
-624 CSPLRGGSWCIYPF
+624 DYDYRIPRGGSWYNIPNL
-638 YCRSAYRINKNRRDI
+638 CRSAFRNYNYRRLFFN
-653 NISVGF
+653 VGF
-659 RVVCGAGRTL
+659 RVVCGARRTL

>member
-1 MADETAKIKLYRK
+1 MAEETAKIKLYRK
-14 TYQLPRLNRPDLL
+14 TYQLPQLNRPDLL
-27 ILQDQIQERQQLIK
+27 VLQDQIQERQQLIK

-47 HTWLGLRKKEE
+47 NTWLGLRKKEE

-73 EDYNQLIRFLTDH
+73 KDYNQLIGFLTDH
-86 KDEYRRFFL
+86 KDEYRRFFQ

-185 GELNGYKQVYQLQIE
+185 GELNGYKQVYQLQLE
-200 LDNLE
+200 LDSLE
-205 QEAIEMAKV
+205 KEAIEMAKV

-229 QGLIDRVVTI
+229 QGLIDQVATI

-301 WQWTEAE
+301 WQWTDVE

-329 RVGDFSTS
+329 RVGNFSTS
-337 VVGDSPIPPQTQPET
+337 VVGDSPIPPLPQPETPLDNKTPSSPSDWMIPSKSDQPET

-362 KLPNR
+362 NLPN
-367 QSGGNRSSTPEPSQ
+367 G
-381 ESGFKA
+381 
-387 FNFEIVEVNAKG
+387 
-399 EQIKKEWKQ
+399 
-408 SQYFGE
+408 
-414 DLGKDITLEM
+414 ITLEM
-424 VAIPGGIFT
+424 VSLPAGEFL
-433 MGSPAGEGHD
+433 MGSPD
-443 SEKPQHQVTLPSFY
+443 SDSDAQSREKPQHQVQVNSFAI
-457 MGKYPI
+457 GKYPV
-463 TQAQW
+463 TQAQYE
-468 KAIASRTDLKV
+468 AVMGTNPS
-479 KQDLE
+479 
-484 PKPAYFKDRP
+484 YFKNNP
-494 ESDRR
+494 QN
-499 PVEKVNWYDAIEF
+499 PVEKVSWNDAQAF
-512 CARLSKLTGR
+512 CQKLSQITGKT
-522 EYRLPSEAE
+522 YRLPTEAE

-542 AFHFGETITGDL
+542 RFYFGDDANQLGDY
-554 ANYNATKTYAD
+554 AWYDGNSQKT
-565 EPKGEYREETTPVG
+565 THPVG
-579 QFPSNA
+579 QKKPNA
-585 FGLYDMHG
+585 WGLHDMIG

-599 ADDWH
+599 EDDWH
-604 DNYEGA
+604 STHEKCAKGWQCLDKK
-610 PRDGSAWTKNGNDN
+610 W
-624 CSPLRGGSWCIYPF
+624 
-638 YCRSAYRINKNRRDI
+638 
-653 NISVGF
+653 
-659 RVVCGAGRTL
+659 

>member
-1 MADETAKIKLYRK
+1 MAAETAKIKLYRK

-73 EDYNQLIRFLTDH
+73 GDYNQLIRFLTDH

-125 IGSAELRDTLRLQK
+125 IGSADLRDTLRLQK

-171 EDQDTQKQVFSKMI
+171 EDQDTQKRVFSKMM

-205 QEAIEMAKV
+205 KEAIEMAKV

-229 QGLIDRVVTI
+229 QGLIERVVTI

-284 EKRGRLA
+284 EKRSRLA
-291 IALERAEQEG
+291 SALERAEQEG
-301 WQWTEAE
+301 WQWTEVE

-322 INNHVIE
+322 INDHVIE
-329 RVGDFSTS
+329 RVRDFSTS

-352 ALGNKTSFTE
+352 APGNKTSFTE
-362 KLPNR
+362 NLANGIR
-367 QSGGNRSSTPEPSQ
+367 
-381 ESGFKA
+381 
-387 FNFEIVEVNAKG
+387 
-399 EQIKKEWKQ
+399 
-408 SQYFGE
+408 
-414 DLGKDITLEM
+414 LEM
-424 VAIPGGIFT
+424 VSLPAGKFL
-433 MGSPAGEGHD
+433 MGSSERD
-443 SEKPQHQVTLPSFY
+443 NEKPPHQVKVNSFAI
-457 MGKYPI
+457 GKYPI
-463 TQAQW
+463 TQAQYQ
-468 KAIASRTDLKV
+468 AVMGNNPSR
-479 KQDLE
+479 
-484 PKPAYFKDRP
+484 FKNNP
-494 ESDRR
+494 QN
-499 PVEKVNWYDAIEF
+499 PVEDVSWNDAQAF
-512 CARLSKLTGR
+512 CQKLSQITGKT
-522 EYRLPSEAE
+522 YRLPTEAE

-542 AFHFGETITGDL
+542 RYYFGDDDNQLGD
-554 ANYNATKTYAD
+554 YAWGT
-565 EPKGEYREETTPVG
+565 ENSNRTTHPVG
-579 QFPSNA
+579 QKKPNGW
-585 FGLYDMHG
+585 GLYDMSG

-599 ADDWH
+599 EDDWH
-604 DNYEGA
+604 NSYAGA
-610 PRDGSAWTKNGNDN
+610 PDDGTAWLDNDN
-624 CSPLRGGSWCIYPF
+624 RSQSVKCLRGGSWGNNPVS
-638 YCRSAYRINKNRRDI
+638 CRSANRLRSNPGFHSFDI
-653 NISVGF
+653 GF
-659 RVVCGAGRTL
+659 RVACVSPGL

>member
-1 MADETAKIKLYRK
+1 MAEETAKIKLYRK
-14 TYQLPRLNRPDLL
+14 TYQLPQLNRPDLL

-47 HTWLGLRKKEE
+47 NTWLGLRKKEE

-73 EDYNQLIRFLTDH
+73 KDYNQLIRFLTDH
-86 KDEYRRFFL
+86 KDEYRRFFQ

-185 GELNGYKQVYQLQIE
+185 GELNGYKQVYQLQLE
-200 LDNLE
+200 LDSLE
-205 QEAIEMAKV
+205 KEAIEMAKV

-301 WQWTEAE
+301 WQWTDVE

-329 RVGDFSTS
+329 RVGNFTTS
-337 VVGDSPIPPQTQPET
+337 VVGDSPIPQ
-352 ALGNKTSFTE
+352 TSFTE
-362 KLPNR
+362 NLPNR
-367 QSGGNRSSTPEPSQ
+367 
-381 ESGFKA
+381 
-387 FNFEIVEVNAKG
+387 V
-399 EQIKKEWKQ
+399 
-408 SQYFGE
+408 
-414 DLGKDITLEM
+414 TLEM
-424 VAIPGGIFT
+424 VNLPAGEFI
-433 MGSPAGEGHD
+433 MGSPDSDSDARD
-443 SEKPQHQVTLPSFY
+443 SEKPPHPVKVNSFAI
-457 MGKYPI
+457 GKYPV
-463 TQAQW
+463 TQAQYQ
-468 KAIASRTDLKV
+468 AVMGTNPSR
-479 KQDLE
+479 
-484 PKPAYFKDRP
+484 FKNNP
-494 ESDRR
+494 QN
-499 PVEKVNWYDAIEF
+499 PVENVSWDDAQAF
-512 CARLSKLTGR
+512 CKKLSRITGKT
-522 EYRLPSEAE
+522 YGLPTEAE

-542 AFHFGETITGDL
+542 RYYFGDDANQLGDY
-554 ANYNATKTYAD
+554 AWYNGNSQDKTH
-565 EPKGEYREETTPVG
+565 PVG
-579 QFPSNA
+579 QKKPNA
-585 FGLYDMHG
+585 WGLHDMSG

-599 ADDWH
+599 EDDWH
-604 DNYEGA
+604 DNYIGA
-610 PRDGSAWTKNGNDN
+610 PKDGSAWTINNDN
-624 CSPLRGGSWCIYPF
+624 RSHPKCLRGGSWLFSPYS
-638 YCRSAYRINKNRRDI
+638 CRSANRYGYYPGIDDD
-653 NISVGF
+653 SVGF
-659 RVVCGAGRTL
+659 RVACVSPGL

>member
-1 MADETAKIKLYRK
+1 MAEETAKIKLYRK
-14 TYQLPRLNRPDLL
+14 TYQLPQLNRPDLL

-47 HTWLGLRKKEE
+47 NTWLGLRKKEE

-73 EDYNQLIRFLTDH
+73 GDYNQLIKFLTDH

-125 IGSAELRDTLRLQK
+125 IGSAELRDTLKLQK

-171 EDQDTQKQVFSKMI
+171 EDQDTQKRVFSKMI

-205 QEAIEMAKV
+205 KEAIEMAKV

-291 IALERAEQEG
+291 SALERAEQEG
-301 WQWTEAE
+301 WQWTEVE

-337 VVGDSPIPPQTQPET
+337 VVGDSPIPPPSQPKTPLDNKTPSSPSDWMIPSKSAQPET
-352 ALGNKTSFTE
+352 PLDNKTSFIE
-362 KLPNR
+362 NLPN
-367 QSGGNRSSTPEPSQ
+367 G
-381 ESGFKA
+381 
-387 FNFEIVEVNAKG
+387 
-399 EQIKKEWKQ
+399 
-408 SQYFGE
+408 
-414 DLGKDITLEM
+414 ITLEM
-424 VAIPGGIFT
+424 VSLPAGQFL
-433 MGSPAGEGHD
+433 MGSPD
-443 SEKPQHQVTLPSFY
+443 SDSDAKSYEKPPHQVKVNSFAI
-457 MGKYPI
+457 GKYPI
-463 TQAQW
+463 TQAQYQ
-468 KAIASRTDLKV
+468 AVMGNNPSH
-479 KQDLE
+479 
-484 PKPAYFKDRP
+484 FKNNP
-494 ESDRR
+494 QN
-499 PVEKVNWYDAIEF
+499 PVENVSWNDAQAF
-512 CARLSKLTGR
+512 CEKLSQITGKT
-522 EYRLPSEAE
+522 YRLPTEAE

-542 AFHFGETITGDL
+542 RYYFGDNDNQLG
-554 ANYNATKTYAD
+554 NYAWYDGNSGGKTH
-565 EPKGEYREETTPVG
+565 PVG
-579 QFPSNA
+579 QKKPNGW
-585 FGLYDMHG
+585 GLYDMSG

-599 ADDWH
+599 EDNWH
-604 DNYEGA
+604 NSYAGA
-610 PRDGSAWTKNGNDN
+610 PDDGSAWLDNDN
-624 CSPLRGGSWCIYPF
+624 DYPIVRGGSWGLNPYN
-638 YCRSAYRINKNRRDI
+638 CRSAIRNYIIRRDPRFY
-653 NISVGF
+653 VFGF
-659 RVVCGAGRTL
+659 RVVCVFGRTL

>member
-1 MADETAKIKLYRK
+1 MAEETAKIKLYRK
-14 TYQLPRLNRPDLL
+14 TYQLPQLNRPDLL

-47 HTWLGLRKKEE
+47 NTWLGLRKKEE

-73 EDYNQLIRFLTDH
+73 KDYNQLIRFLTDH
-86 KDEYRRFFL
+86 KDEYRRFFQ

-185 GELNGYKQVYQLQIE
+185 GELNGYKQVYQLQLE
-200 LDNLE
+200 LDSLE
-205 QEAIEMAKV
+205 KEAIEMAKV

-301 WQWTEAE
+301 WQWTDVE

-329 RVGDFSTS
+329 RVGNFTTS
-337 VVGDSPIPPQTQPET
+337 VVGDSPNPQ
-352 ALGNKTSFTE
+352 TSFTE
-362 KLPNR
+362 NLPN
-367 QSGGNRSSTPEPSQ
+367 G
-381 ESGFKA
+381 
-387 FNFEIVEVNAKG
+387 
-399 EQIKKEWKQ
+399 
-408 SQYFGE
+408 
-414 DLGKDITLEM
+414 ITLEM
-424 VAIPGGIFT
+424 VNLPAGEFL
-433 MGSPAGEGHD
+433 MGSPD
-443 SEKPQHQVTLPSFY
+443 SDSDASDDEKPPHQVKVNSFAI
-457 MGKYPI
+457 GKYPV
-463 TQAQW
+463 TQAQYQ
-468 KAIASRTDLKV
+468 AVMGTNPSR
-479 KQDLE
+479 
-484 PKPAYFKDRP
+484 FKNNP
-494 ESDRR
+494 QN
-499 PVEKVNWYDAIEF
+499 PVENVSWNDAQAF
-512 CARLSKLTGR
+512 CQKLSQITGKT
-522 EYRLPSEAE
+522 YRLPTEAE

-542 AFHFGETITGDL
+542 RFYFGDD
-554 ANYNATKTYAD
+554 ANQLEDYAWYGGNSQKT
-565 EPKGEYREETTPVG
+565 THPVG
-579 QFPSNA
+579 QKKPNA
-585 FGLYDMHG
+585 WGLYDMSG

-599 ADDWH
+599 EDNWH
-604 DNYEGA
+604 DNYKNA
-610 PRDGSAWTKNGNDN
+610 PRDGSAWLIKDN
-624 CSPLRGGSWCIYPF
+624 YFQILRGGSWFIDPL
-638 YCRSAYRINKNRRDI
+638 YCRSAYRDCDFRRSDG
-653 NISVGF
+653 NDSFGF

>member
-1 MADETAKIKLYRK
+1 MAEETAKIKLYRK
-14 TYQLPRLNRPDLL
+14 TYQLPQLNRPDLL
-27 ILQDQIQERQQLIK
+27 VLQDQIQERQQLIK

-47 HTWLGLRKKEE
+47 NTWLGLRKKEE

-73 EDYNQLIRFLTDH
+73 GDYNQLIRFLTDH
-86 KDEYRRFFL
+86 KDEYRRFFQ

-125 IGSAELRDTLRLQK
+125 IGSADLRDTLRLQK

-185 GELNGYKQVYQLQIE
+185 GELNGYKQVYQLQLE
-200 LDNLE
+200 LDSLE

-301 WQWTEAE
+301 WQWTDVE

-329 RVGDFSTS
+329 RVGNFITS
-337 VVGDSPIPPQTQPET
+337 VVGDSPIPPPSQPKT
-352 ALGNKTSFTE
+352 PLDNKTPSSPSDWMIPSKSAQQKTLLGNKTPFTE
-362 KLPNR
+362 NLPN
-367 QSGGNRSSTPEPSQ
+367 G
-381 ESGFKA
+381 
-387 FNFEIVEVNAKG
+387 
-399 EQIKKEWKQ
+399 
-408 SQYFGE
+408 
-414 DLGKDITLEM
+414 ITLEM
-424 VAIPGGIFT
+424 VNLPAGEFL
-433 MGSPAGEGHD
+433 MGSPD
-443 SEKPQHQVTLPSFY
+443 SDSDAQSREKPQHQVQVNSFAI
-457 MGKYPI
+457 GKYPV
-463 TQAQW
+463 TQAQYEAVMGTNPSW
-468 KAIASRTDLKV
+468 
-479 KQDLE
+479 
-484 PKPAYFKDRP
+484 FKNNP
-494 ESDRR
+494 QN
-499 PVEKVNWYDAIEF
+499 PVEKVSWDDAQAF
-512 CARLSKLTGR
+512 CQKLSQITGKT
-522 EYRLPSEAE
+522 YRLPTEAE

-542 AFHFGETITGDL
+542 RYYFGDNANQLGD
-554 ANYNATKTYAD
+554 YAWYD
-565 EPKGEYREETTPVG
+565 GNSQNTTHPVG
-579 QFPSNA
+579 QKKPNA
-585 FGLYDMHG
+585 WGLYDMSG

-599 ADDWH
+599 EDDWH
-604 DNYEGA
+604 DNYIGA
-610 PRDGSAWTKNGNDN
+610 PTDGSAWITNNNDN
-624 CSPLRGGSWCIYPF
+624 DYDYRIPRGGSWYNIPNL
-638 YCRSAYRINKNRRDI
+638 CRSAFRNYNYRRLFFN
-653 NISVGF
+653 VGF
-659 RVVCGAGRTL
+659 RVVCGARRTL